1 LRQRPGI
8 VAVYLLVVAALV
20 ARVDMACLPHW
31 TAPLMLAATAFW
43 CAAFTGFVII
53 YGPMLTQEAEVG

>member
-1 LRQRPGI
+1 M
-8 VAVYLLVVAALV
+8 